1 MWGVTC
7 YQPHPLE
14 YTHTQRSV
22 THSLNLLTHYA
33 HTQIPTSQSPSF
45 TCMPTSIHTHSLVLH
60 LHTPCSNATFS
71 NLHSSSP
78 NTYSRQREKKR
89 CIRIRG
95 PCSTLSHGRY
105 TEGHQRSYRDHVL
118 VLRSRFF
125 FSFWER
131 ACMYL
136 WFHVGC
142 IDRCVHI
149 ISFTKSIYVHG
160 ASTSPHDANLQ
171 RPSSNPLHSRH
182 SIDRAHERHHH
193 TCDVCIHSYTY
204 LVDDLGPR

>member
-1 MWGVTC
+1 MRIHRFL
-7 YQPHPLE
+7 HPSPPRSPACPPP
-14 YTHTQRSV
+14 YIHTPSYYIYIPPVATQRSR
-22 THSLNLLTHYA
+22 
-33 HTQIPTSQSPSF
+33 
-45 TCMPTSIHTHSLVLH
+45 TCILH
-60 LHTPCSNATFS
+60 LQIHIVGRGKKSGAYEYEDPALLSRTGGTRKDISARIET
-71 NLHSSSP
+71 
-78 NTYSRQREKKR
+78 TYWYFA
-89 CIRIRG
+89 
-95 PCSTLSHGRY
+95 LA
-105 TEGHQRSYRDHVL
+105 
-118 VLRSRFF
+118 F

-136 WFHVGC
+136 WFHVGY